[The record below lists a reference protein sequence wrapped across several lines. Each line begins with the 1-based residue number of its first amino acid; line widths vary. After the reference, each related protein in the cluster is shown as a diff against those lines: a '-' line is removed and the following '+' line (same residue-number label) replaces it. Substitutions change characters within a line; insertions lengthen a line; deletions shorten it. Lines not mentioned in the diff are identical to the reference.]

1 MNKTLRRMVNL
12 ISLVKA
18 YLLVGN
24 TRIAKHMVREGL
36 EFVRKDK
43 GCISFPEVGIAFDV
57 EKQVNI
63 LRCIRIISRLRRETD
78 CEFKQTTDGAHI
90 ALIQGCRFNIG
101 TAEEIAMLS
110 EIFLHHNYDVTLPCK
125 SIVLDIGMNNGDS
138 TLYFAS
144 RKNVDFV
151 RGYEPFR
158 PTFKA
163 AEKNLKLNP
172 DLAAKIDICNFGL
185 SDREAE
191 LECDYS
197 AENTAGAG
205 VSGILGP
212 KDNVSREKIEIR
224 SAGREVVKI
233 RQEFPDH
240 SLVAKIDTEG
250 SEFKIIE
257 SFDRE
262 KVLDQISV
270 ILLEWHEKAP
280 VPITSALLK
289 AGFVVF
295 NRDGSTGCAG
305 MLYAFRCELS
315 CSS

>member
-1 MNKTLRRMVNL
+1 MNKTLRRIADL
-12 ISLVKA
+12 ISLAKA
-18 YLLVGN
+18 YSLVGN
-24 TRIAKHMVREGL
+24 TRIAKHIAREGL
-36 EFVRKDK
+36 EFVRKGK
-43 GCISFPEVGIAFDV
+43 GCVSFPELDIAFDV
-57 EKQVNI
+57 KKQINI
-63 LRCIRIISRLRRETD
+63 LRRIQIISRLKREVD
-78 CEFKQTTDGAHI
+78 CKFEQTTAGAHI

-101 TAEEIAMLS
+101 TGEEIVMLS
-110 EIFLHHNYDVTLPCK
+110 EIFLDHNYDITLPCK
-125 SIVLDIGMNNGDS
+125 SVVLDMGMNNGDS

-158 PTFKA
+158 PTFEA
-163 AEKNLKLNP
+163 AEKNLSLNP
-172 DLAAKIDICNFGL
+172 ALAARIDICNFGL
-185 SDREAE
+185 GDREGE

-212 KDNVSREKIEIR
+212 KGNVSRQKIEIR
-224 SAGREVVKI
+224 SASGEVARI

-250 SEFKIIE
+250 SEFAIIE
-257 SFDRE
+257 SLDRE

-270 ILLEWHEKAP
+270 ILLEWHEKSPA
-280 VPITSALLK
+280 PITNALLK

-295 NRDGSTGCAG
+295 NTDGYNGRAG
-305 MLYAFRCELS
+305 MLYAFNCMRN
-315 CSS
+315 